1 MTTIDKEI
9 DATAPDEAT
18 DSSTSQGTR
27 GWMGFRSWTDVVITL
42 SAISTASLAGVAYFE
57 YVKANTNSDK
67 NRLADLDQALAS
79 KIYDFPELAH
89 IYDIPGPNSGSEL
102 QGAQQ
107 IVAVMSGWSSQ
118 DAAKYFL
125 DVPSFSCN
133 LWHADSTHRTD
144 RLVRS
149 YFFAEA
155 HLYLI
160 DEAYRSSTTTAR
172 WAAYFL
178 DSNEYLDSYSAYLS
192 DVGDNPI
199 FLAAFYEGVRYGYL
213 KPESAQWIRDK
224 ILAKANHD
232 QIKAVFPVL
241 ADDIEWAK
249 FFQAD
254 DPDYLCPK

>member
-1 MTTIDKEI
+1 MTSIDKEI
-9 DATAPDEAT
+9 EANALDEAA
-18 DSSTSQGTR
+18 DLSTSHGSR
-27 GWMGFRSWTDVVITL
+27 GWLGFQSWKDAVITL
-42 SAISTASLAGVAYFE
+42 SAVSTAILAGVAYFE

-79 KIYDFPELAH
+79 KIYDRPELAH
-89 IYDIPGPNSGSEL
+89 IYDTVSPNSGSEL
-102 QGAQQ
+102 QGAQK
-107 IVAVMSGWSSQ
+107 IVAAMSGWSSQ
-118 DAAKYFL
+118 DASKYFL

-133 LWHADSTHRTD
+133 LWHADSTYRND

-160 DEAYRSSTTTAR
+160 DEAYRSSTSTAR
-172 WAAYFL
+172 WAAYFM

-199 FLAAFYEGVRYGYL
+199 FLAAIFEGVRYGYL
-213 KPESAQWIRDK
+213 KPESAQWIREK
-224 ILAKANHD
+224 IIDEANVD
-232 QIKAVFPVL
+232 QINAVFPQFV
-241 ADDIEWAK
+241 DETEWEK
-249 FFQAD
+249 FLQAE